1 MEQCVIAIDWRD
13 IQERRPQKVTFS
25 LRTKCNLSPD
35 RHGRMYAVAS
45 RGPGFHAGVFR
56 FQGVR
61 KSATARHFGL
71 AVESNSPMP
80 KARYKRAALI
90 MTSSLRPSPRRMQPI
105 AGLRARPV
113 PESCPRK
120 PNLWDNSRMRPGRV
134 LTWLRCALLYADSA
148 EAARSQLQPTSPRNV
163 TP

>member
-56 FQGVR
+56 CVP
-61 KSATARHFGL
+61 SMSDSL
-71 AVESNSPMP
+71 EVE
-80 KARYKRAALI
+80 
-90 MTSSLRPSPRRMQPI
+90 
-105 AGLRARPV
+105 
-113 PESCPRK
+113 
-120 PNLWDNSRMRPGRV
+120 V
-134 LTWLRCALLYADSA
+134 LYPA
-148 EAARSQLQPTSPRNV
+148 
-163 TP
+163 